1 MFGLTLSKNV
11 KGLLAGVVLFL
22 ALDAVYLGSTSG
34 MWNELLIRVTGEKI
48 HFRVMYAVA
57 CYLLILGSWYYF
69 IFLQFKNHKNIKKS
83 VMDAA
88 ILGFATYGIYETTN
102 AAIMRNW
109 QFKYVVMDTLW
120 GTILYS
126 AVTFLTLRALN

>member
-1 MFGLTLSKNV
+1 MELSRNT
-11 KGLLAGVVLFL
+11 KGLLLGVVLFL

-34 MWNELLIRVTGEKI
+34 MWNELLIRITGEKI
-48 HFRVMYAVA
+48 QFRVIYAVA
-57 CYLLILGSWYYF
+57 CYLLILGAWYYF
-69 IFLQFKNHKNIKKS
+69 IFLQYKSHKNVKKS

-88 ILGFATYGIYETTN
+88 ILGFTTYGIYETTN

-120 GTILYS
+120 GSILYS
-126 AVTFLTLRALN
+126 TVTFLTLKSLI

>member
-1 MFGLTLSKNV
+1 MELSRNT
-11 KGLLAGVVLFL
+11 KGLLLGVVLFL

-34 MWNELLIRVTGEKI
+34 MWNKLLIRITGEKI
-48 HFRVMYAVA
+48 QFRVIYAVA
-57 CYLLILGSWYYF
+57 CYLLILGAWYYF
-69 IFLQFKNHKNIKKS
+69 IFLQYKSHKNVKKS

-88 ILGFATYGIYETTN
+88 ILGFTTYGIYETTN

-120 GTILYS
+120 GSILYS
-126 AVTFLTLRALN
+126 TVTFLTLKSLI